1 MTILEGVS
9 NSLPSPPQAALQQAA
24 LQQAALQQETH
35 CWLHQAGCWLHQ
47 AGSHCLLATGP
58 DWSGL

>member
-1 MTILEGVS
+1 MTILKGVS
-9 NSLPSPPQAALQQAA
+9 NSLPSPPQAALQQD
-24 LQQAALQQETH
+24 ALQQETH